1 LNSARATGDYLKAVL
16 VLRETAS
23 RGALV
28 SQELLG
34 NIYYL
39 GLTGAAD
46 FDQAIKGYEMA
57 SKKSRRINL
66 SALFR

>member
-1 LNSARATGDYLKAVL
+1 
-16 VLRETAS
+16 
-23 RGALV
+23 LV

-57 SKKSRRINL
+57 SKKVEE
-66 SALFR
+66 